1 MSTGGSLFGNI
12 EATSADSRGQLRVT
26 VDVDQAR
33 RAREATSVQLRKSK
47 KEERLNRRRK
57 LGGVP
62 GSAGEANVPAS
73 AINPEK
79 IPEMVNG
86 IMTNDTATQEKF
98 AMLFR
103 RLLSIERNPPIDMVI
118 KAGVVP
124 RFVEFLQRDD
134 SPTLQFEAAWALTNI
149 ASGTSNHTAVVINS
163 GAVPIF
169 VSLLASTSDEVR
181 EQAVWA
187 LGNVAGDSAGCRD
200 LVLQHNAIGAL
211 LAQLKENSK
220 VSMLRN
226 ATWTLSN
233 FCRGKPPP
241 NFNLVK
247 QALPSLATLVFMS
260 DREVLTDACWALS
273 YMSDGTN
280 DKIQAVI
287 DAKVVPRCVELL
299 QHPEVSVQTPAL
311 RTVGNIVTGDDKQTQ
326 VVLQTNALSYLKIL
340 LGSHKKGIRKE
351 ACWTLSNITAGNAE
365 QIQAV
370 VVADIF
376 PTLISMLT
384 TEQFEIQ
391 KEAAW
396 AVSNATAGGN
406 VQQVL
411 YLVEKGCVKPLCE
424 LLDVPD
430 SRIVMVALEGIE
442 NVLKTGAKQAETQGT
457 ENLVARYVEE
467 AGGLNFI
474 EKLQTHRDKA
484 VWQKSSNILTQ
495 FYSSEVEETGIA
507 PTENESA
514 QQFSFGVNNNK
525 GNMDTNQ
532 GFNFGG
538 GFN

>member
-1 MSTGGSLFGNI
+1 MSAGGSLFGNL
-12 EATSADSRGQLRVT
+12 EGTSTDSRGQLRVT

-33 RAREATSVQLRKSK
+33 RAREATSIQLRKNK

-62 GSAGEANVPAS
+62 GSAAAGSGAS
-73 AINPEK
+73 PTQAISTDRL
-79 IPEMVNG
+79 PEMVNG
-86 IMTNDTATQEKF
+86 IMSNDTELQKRY

-103 RLLSIERNPPIDMVI
+103 RLLSIERNPPIDLVI

-124 RFVEFLQRDD
+124 KFVEFLQRND

-169 VSLLASTSDEVR
+169 VNLLSSASDEVR

-187 LGNVAGDSAGCRD
+187 LGNVAGDSANCRD
-200 LVLQHNAIGAL
+200 LVLQHGALPAL
-211 LAQLKENSK
+211 LAQLQQNSK

-226 ATWTLSN
+226 ATWTISN

-241 NFNLVK
+241 TFESVAK
-247 QALPSLATLVFMS
+247 ALPSLATLVFMS
-260 DREVLTDACWALS
+260 DKEVLTDACWALS
-273 YMSDGTN
+273 YLSDGTN

-287 DAKVVPRCVELL
+287 NANVVPRCVELL
-299 QHPEVSVQTPAL
+299 QHSDVSVQTPAL

-326 VVLQTNALSYLKIL
+326 VVLQTNALQYLKVL

-351 ACWTLSNITAGNAE
+351 ACWTLSNITAGNAN

-370 VVADIF
+370 INTDIF
-376 PTLISMLT
+376 PTLISMLS

-406 VQQVL
+406 KEQVL
-411 YLVEKGCVKPLCE
+411 YLVEKGCVKPLCD

-442 NVLKTGAKQAETQGT
+442 NVLKTGAKETEMSGG
-457 ENLVARYVEE
+457 ENVISRYVEE
-467 AGGLNFI
+467 AGGLLKI
-474 EKLQTHRDKA
+474 EQLQTHKDKT
-484 VWQKSSNILTQ
+484 VWQKSSRILCNFFDAET
-495 FYSSEVEETGIA
+495 EEAELA
-507 PTENESA
+507 PEENPSA
-514 QQFSFGVNNNK
+514 QQFNFGMNQN
-525 GNMDTNQ
+525 NQ
-532 GFNFGG
+532 GQGFSSFNGG